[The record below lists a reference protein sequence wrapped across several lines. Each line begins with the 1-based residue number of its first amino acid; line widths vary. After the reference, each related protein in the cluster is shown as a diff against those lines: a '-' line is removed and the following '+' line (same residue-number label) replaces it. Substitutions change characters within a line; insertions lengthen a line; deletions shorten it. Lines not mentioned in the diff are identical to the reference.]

1 MLGLFNEF
9 NLKLRNPNNGKIEAA
24 LYYNILQYQPRILQ
38 ANIQNKMKTKES
50 KIQNKDENKPSS
62 FEKTRSLSP
71 KSLGQLLTKD
81 TSFSNPKNSPY
92 LYQQTKWALRYFLPL
107 QSAPQMNYFVNSPSC
122 PFFYKCEG
130 LEV

>member
-81 TSFSNPKNSPY
+81 TSFQQSQKQSLFIPTNQVGPQVLPSSPISSPNE
-92 LYQQTKWALRYFLPL
+92 LFCEFPFLPL
-107 QSAPQMNYFVNSPSC
+107 
-122 PFFYKCEG
+122 
-130 LEV
+130 LL